1 MLGYVGCLFN
11 SNVNQRQLTSKQLN
25 MLEVIFPYTSYK
37 PCMIWNRKFKDMAC
51 VKVCDV
57 TNERSGFQAVPD
69 KMAWSIAISLK
80 TQEDSRTNMWFL
92 ENACPLSTALKN
104 FTVINRH

>member
-25 MLEVIFPYTSYK
+25 ILEVTFPYTSYK
-37 PCMIWNRKFKDMAC
+37 PGMIWYRKFEDMAC

-57 TNERSGFQAVPD
+57 TSERSGFQAVSRQNGL
-69 KMAWSIAISLK
+69 SIAISLK
-80 TQEDSRTNMWFL
+80 TREDSRTNMWFL
-92 ENACPLSTALKN
+92 EHACPLSTAL
-104 FTVINRH
+104 

>member
-37 PCMIWNRKFKDMAC
+37 PCMIWNRKFEDMAC

-57 TNERSGFQAVPD
+57 TSERSGFQAVSRQNGL
-69 KMAWSIAISLK
+69 SIAISLK
-80 TQEDSRTNMWFL
+80 TREDSRTNMWFL
-92 ENACPLSTALKN
+92 EHACPLSTAL
-104 FTVINRH
+104 

>member
-25 MLEVIFPYTSYK
+25 ILEVTFPYTSYK
-37 PCMIWNRKFKDMAC
+37 PGMIWYRKFEDTAC

-57 TNERSGFQAVPD
+57 TSERSGFQAVSRQNGL
-69 KMAWSIAISLK
+69 SIAISLK
-80 TQEDSRTNMWFL
+80 TREDSRTNMWFL
-92 ENACPLSTALKN
+92 EHACPLSTAL
-104 FTVINRH
+104 

>member
-37 PCMIWNRKFKDMAC
+37 PCMIWTENLKIWLVWKC
-51 VKVCDV
+51 VTLQV
-57 TNERSGFQAVPD
+57 NGR
-69 KMAWSIAISLK
+69 
-80 TQEDSRTNMWFL
+80 DSKLFPTKWHG
-92 ENACPLSTALKN
+92 P
-104 FTVINRH
+104 

>member
-1 MLGYVGCLFN
+1 MLDYVGCLFN

-37 PCMIWNRKFKDMAC
+37 PCMIWNRKFEDMAC

-57 TNERSGFQAVPD
+57 TSERSGFQAVSRQNGL
-69 KMAWSIAISLK
+69 SIAISLK
-80 TQEDSRTNMWFL
+80 TREDSRTNMWFL
-92 ENACPLSTALKN
+92 EHACPLSTAL
-104 FTVINRH
+104 

>member
-25 MLEVIFPYTSYK
+25 ILEVTFPYTSYK
-37 PCMIWNRKFKDMAC
+37 PGMIWYRKFEDMAC

-57 TNERSGFQAVPD
+57 TSERSGFQAV
-69 KMAWSIAISLK
+69 SRQNGVVHSHISQN
-80 TQEDSRTNMWFL
+80 TGGF
-92 ENACPLSTALKN
+92 ENKYVVFGTCLSFKHRIVK
-104 FTVINRH
+104 FHRY

>member
-1 MLGYVGCLFN
+1 MENKRSKGMLGYVGCLFN

-37 PCMIWNRKFKDMAC
+37 PCMIWNRKFEDMAY

-57 TNERSGFQAVPD
+57 TSEQSGFQAVSRQNGL
-69 KMAWSIAISLK
+69 SIAISLK
-80 TQEDSRTNMWFL
+80 TREDSRTNMWFL
-92 ENACPLSTALKN
+92 EHACPLSTAL
-104 FTVINRH
+104 

>member
-25 MLEVIFPYTSYK
+25 MLEVIFSHTSYK
-37 PCMIWNRKFKDMAC
+37 PGMIWYRKFEDMAGLI
-51 VKVCDV
+51 VYDV
-57 TNERSGFQAVPD
+57 TSERSGFQAVPD

-80 TQEDSRTNMWFL
+80 TREDSRTNMWFL

>member
-11 SNVNQRQLTSKQLN
+11 SNVNQRQLKSKQLN

-37 PCMIWNRKFKDMAC
+37 PCMIWNRKFEDMAC

-57 TNERSGFQAVPD
+57 TSERSGFQAVSRQNGL
-69 KMAWSIAISLK
+69 SIAISLK
-80 TQEDSRTNMWFL
+80 TREDSRTNMWFL
-92 ENACPLSTALKN
+92 EHACPLSTAL
-104 FTVINRH
+104 

>member
-37 PCMIWNRKFKDMAC
+37 PCMIWNRKFEDMAC

-57 TNERSGFQAVPD
+57 ASERSGFQAVSRQNGL
-69 KMAWSIAISLK
+69 SIAISLK
-80 TQEDSRTNMWFL
+80 TREDSRTNMWFL
-92 ENACPLSTALKN
+92 EHACPLSTAL
-104 FTVINRH
+104 